1 MAKNIVGDNRV
12 RLRSENLEMDL
23 FLKYNLRALSYDV
36 NKVLKSA
43 PANFRYSNSGT
54 RDHIDWDESILIPFI
69 NFSLSLLQHLS
80 LRRSVNLSVSKWN
93 GITKIDIP
101 EYGPT

>member
-1 MAKNIVGDNRV
+1 MAKNIIGDNRV

-23 FLKYNLRALSYDV
+23 FLKYNLRALSYDI
-36 NKVLKSA
+36 NKVLQSA
-43 PANFRYSNSGT
+43 DADFRYSNSGT
-54 RDHIDWDESILIPFI
+54 RDQRDWDECILIPFI
-69 NFSLSLLQHLS
+69 NCSLTLLQHLS
-80 LRRSVNLSVSKWN
+80 LRRSVKLSVSKWN